1 MHELAKT
8 NQRCRKERNTY
19 ENKTYNKGFNYRRRL
34 WCNLFSAAHGVVFS
48 LTIVPILFLATPLIA
63 GIILGTVYMLYA
75 TKVPRTG
82 AILVLAILVGLI
94 TSMATIYPLI
104 LAVVWGLIAELIT
117 AKRRKSA
124 GALAVSYCVFNL
136 TSMGP
141 FFALILAKDAF
152 LESCAGYYGE
162 EYIATLDKLTPS
174 WIVLVLIALAL
185 VGGLLGGLFGRKI
198 LKKHFVK
205 AGITA

>member
-1 MHELAKT
+1 MKT
-8 NQRCRKERNTY
+8 KHTTKDLITAGAFGAIY
-19 ENKTYNKGFNYRRRL
+19 LVLLTVL
-34 WCNLFSAAHGVVFS
+34 SSV

-94 TSMATIYPLI
+94 TSMATIF
-104 LAVVWGLIAELIT
+104 AVVWGLIAELIT

>member
-1 MHELAKT
+1 MKT
-8 NQRCRKERNTY
+8 KLTTKDLITAGAFGAIY
-19 ENKTYNKGFNYRRRL
+19 LVLLTVL
-34 WCNLFSAAHGVVFS
+34 SSV

-63 GIILGTVYMLYA
+63 G
-75 TKVPRTG
+75 TG

-104 LAVVWGLIAELIT
+104 FAVVWGLIAELIT